1 MNMLEFF
8 QQVLPTEGF
17 YVTTVINTDGRKQG
31 FFKTVDELATVCKRL
46 DETNNNTYFAI
57 SAFKQKGN
65 RKQDNVRATKVIAI
79 DVDCG
84 LTKPYPS
91 WKEGLSALGKFVD
104 EMGLPKPMIVHSG
117 NGLHVYWIL
126 EKELPPE
133 DWRPL
138 AEAMKQAAIDKEFKI
153 DAGLTANSALVL
165 RPIGTHNPKN
175 GNEVKLLVSSKP
187 IDNMVIQECLSYYYR
202 RDVRVDSSSSQ
213 DNSLL
218 ANLTSNQEYQPAT
231 GSVVATKCK
240 QIEWAIANQDQVDE
254 PLWYGMI
261 GVAAFCI
268 DPENTAIQWSKGHS
282 RYSEK
287 ATIDKLVQWR
297 ESASGPATCS
307 KFETDRPSGCK
318 GCKYKGKIG
327 SPARLGVQYQEAPVV
342 KEAPDTVANSVP
354 MPKPFKRTKEG
365 IKLTL
370 DDTDIDV
377 CKFDIYP
384 VAYGHDE
391 SLGYETVRYH
401 WNRPHMGW
409 QELVLRQAHLTDG
422 NREFPSAIA
431 DQGIVL
437 YNKKQT
443 EYFQLMLRT
452 YMDELRQ
459 IRTMTNLYS
468 TMGWKERNQSF
479 VLGNT
484 ILRRKEDGSV
494 TEEKINLA
502 SVVSKSSTDM
512 FSTKGSL
519 QQWVNL
525 TSVLEKANLKSHM
538 FVLGV
543 GFSAPL
549 YNFTGLKGLTVSLYG
564 PTGGGK
570 TLSQYWA
577 QSIYGN
583 PDKLHF
589 AAKYTQNSLF
599 SRLGTYAN
607 LPLTIDE
614 VTMMNDK
621 EVGDFC
627 YWVSQGRDKARL
639 NRNSEER
646 DAKTWATPVIV
657 STNKS
662 LQSKLIASG
671 LDTDAQM
678 ARLLEVTVPSTPVF
692 TRGTNVGKK
701 IYDAIHSN
709 YGEAGKVFI
718 KKLLEMGEEGIQ
730 SAIAEA
736 TDNFHKKYKAKF
748 SGEER
753 YWEQSI
759 ILADLS
765 MSLAKEWGLINFEY
779 EQSTEWVLAQ
789 IGAIR
794 RSVQENQVD
803 AFDLVAEYMADSADT
818 SVTVMHTIGQKSQP
832 DFSRIPRG
840 DIRIRL
846 DVYRKSALEQFDKG
860 TMMVDRTHFRKW
872 LSVRGADYKTFKQ
885 ELVDENVVA
894 TPRSEKASLGKDTP
908 VKLAQTYVIG
918 FNLTHP
924 RFQSLLENADMEA
937 DDLSYG
943 QLQVIDKKE
952 GV

>member
-1 MNMLEFF
+1 MKMLKFF

-17 YVTTVINTDGRKQG
+17 YVTTVINPDGRRQG
-31 FFKTVDELATVCKRL
+31 FFRSVEELAYVCERL
-46 DETNNNTYFAI
+46 DKTNNNTYFAI

-65 RKQDNVRATKVIAI
+65 RKQDNVRATKVVAI
-79 DVDCG
+79 DIDCG
-84 LTKPYPS
+84 NNKPYPS
-91 WKEGLSALGKFVD
+91 WKEGLIALGKFISD
-104 EMGLPKPMIVHSG
+104 LKLPKPMIVHSG

-126 EKELPPE
+126 DEELPPE
-133 DWRPL
+133 QWKPL
-138 AEAMKQAAIDKEFKI
+138 AEAMKQACIQKEFKI

-175 GNEVKLLVSSKP
+175 GNEVKILVEAKP
-187 IDNMVIQECLSYYYR
+187 VSVTHLKTSLSYYY
-202 RDVRVDSSSSQ
+202 VQSSHPYKGQ
-213 DNSLL
+213 PRDNSLL
-218 ANLTSNQEYQPAT
+218 DNLSTKDEYQPAV

-240 QIEWAIANQDQVDE
+240 QIEWAIAHQDKVDE
-254 PLWYGMI
+254 PLWYSLI
-261 GVAAFCI
+261 GVAAFCQ
-268 DPENTAIQWSKGHS
+268 DPETTAIEWSKGHAG
-282 RYSEK
+282 YSEK
-287 ATIDKLVQWR
+287 STKHKLAQWK
-297 ESASGPATCS
+297 ESASGPTTCA
-307 KFETDRPSGCK
+307 KFESSRPTGCR

-327 SPARLGVQYQEAPVV
+327 SPARLGVQYQETPII
-342 KEAPDTVANSVP
+342 KEAPDKVANAVP

-365 IKLTL
+365 IKVTI

-384 VAYGHDE
+384 TGYGFDE
-391 SLGYETVRYH
+391 SLGYETVRFH

-409 QELVLRQAHLTDG
+409 QELSLRQAYLTDG
-422 NREFPSAIA
+422 SREFPSAIA

-468 TMGWKERNQSF
+468 TMGWKENNSSF
-479 VLGNT
+479 LLGNT
-484 ILRRKEDGSV
+484 LFKKKPDGTV
-494 TEEKINLA
+494 IEETINLA
-502 SVVSKSSTDM
+502 SIIQKQGADLYG
-512 FSTKGSL
+512 TKGSL
-519 QQWVNL
+519 EQWVNL
-525 TSVLEKANLKSHM
+525 TSVMEKAHLKSHM
-538 FVLGV
+538 FALGV
-543 GFSAPL
+543 AFSAPL

-570 TLSQYWA
+570 TLAHYWA
-577 QSIYGN
+577 QSIYGS
-583 PDKLHF
+583 PEKLHF
-589 AAKYTQNSLF
+589 TAKYTQMALF

-639 NRNSEER
+639 NRNAEER
-646 DAKTWATPVIV
+646 DAKTWATPVLV

-678 ARLLEVTVPSTPVF
+678 ARLLELTVPQTDVF
-692 TRGTNVGKK
+692 TRNSDVGKK
-701 IYDAIHSN
+701 IYQAIHKN
-709 YGEAGKVFI
+709 YGHAGKLFI
-718 KKLLEMGEEGIQ
+718 KKLVEMGEEGIQ

-736 TDNFHKKYKAKF
+736 SDNFSKKYKCRF
-748 SGEER
+748 GGQER

-765 MSLAKEWGLINFEY
+765 MSLAKEWGLLGFDY

-818 SVTVMHTIGQKSQP
+818 SVTIMHTVGQKAQP

-846 DVYRKSALEQFDKG
+846 DVFRKSAAEPFDKG
-860 TMMVDRTHFRKW
+860 TMMIDRTHFRKW
-872 LSVRGADYKTFKQ
+872 LSMRGADYKTFKQ
-885 ELVDENVVA
+885 ELVDENVMA
-894 TPRSEKASLGKDTP
+894 TPKSEKASLGKDTP
-908 VKLAQTYVIG
+908 VKLAQTYVVGI
-918 FNLTHP
+918 NLTHP
-924 RFQSLLENADMEA
+924 RFQSLLDNADIEA

-952 GV
+952 GS